1 MKKNLEIMPGHV
13 KLGKTGEPD
22 PDPSPYLII
31 SNEMKREAMSK
42 PYDAKKSVWV
52 PDGAGGFMEA
62 MLESESGGKTTVMCG
77 HEKKTFK
84 ADLVGQVRS
93 IFVCNYVS
101 YLIFRR
107 STRQS
112 SRSAK
117 TWPT

>member
-1 MKKNLEIMPGHV
+1 MF
-13 KLGKTGEPD
+13 
-22 PDPSPYLII
+22 PSQ
-31 SNEMKREAMSK
+31 AK
-42 PYDAKKSVWV
+42 PYDSKKSMWC
-52 PDGAGGFMEA
+52 PDGEGGFKECI
-62 MLESESGGKTTVMCG
+62 LESTDGTKTNVTIG

-84 ADLVGQVRS
+84 ADLVGQVQS

-117 TWPT
+117 TWLT